1 MQERGGA
8 SLPLDPCR
16 RTPSLGRASS
26 YVPWI
31 LKPPL
36 LPGQRYYTYMQIV
49 GPRVMSGFSLSRL
62 FLSSWASLNSRLYKE
77 THRLEAVAK
86 YLPSFTFVIVTEM
99 EGEFFNVF
107 FFNRRTCS
115 RRRLVFGLRGIPF
128 APLAVVWIND
138 TPNLGSTTLFFLP
151 SFKINNTPT
160 RTSSDIYA
168 IKKKKKVFV
177 FPHFLC
183 HAIH

>member
-16 RTPSLGRASS
+16 RAPSLGRASS

-31 LKPPL
+31 LKPPPL
-36 LPGQRYYTYMQIV
+36 LGQRYYTYMQIV

-128 APLAVVWIND
+128 DPLAVVWIND
-138 TPNLGSTTLFFLP
+138 TKFGINNPFFP
-151 SFKINNTPT
+151 SFKINNAPT

-168 IKKKKKVFV
+168 IKKKKFC
-177 FPHFLC
+177 FSTFSLPC
-183 HAIH
+183 